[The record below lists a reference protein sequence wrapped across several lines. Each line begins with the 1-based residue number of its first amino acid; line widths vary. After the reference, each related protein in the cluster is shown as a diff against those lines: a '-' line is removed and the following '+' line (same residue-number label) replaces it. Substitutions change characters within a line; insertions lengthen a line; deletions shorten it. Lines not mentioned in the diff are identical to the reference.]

1 MTDTEIIR
9 WQTEPDGVVVLT
21 MDDPAQSANTLSERF
36 VTALGDTVA
45 RLQQEREHIAGVV
58 ITSAKKTFFAGGDLH
73 ELLGLQAADASRFT
87 MHLNGIKAQ
96 LRALETLGR
105 PVVAAINGAALGG
118 GLELALACHHRI
130 GADLP
135 GSELGL
141 PEVGLGLLPACGGVV
156 RVVRR
161 LGVTVGLEKVL
172 LSGKRFSPAEAL
184 ELGLVDELVP
194 GIDQLLPRAKQWIAE
209 NSEPSQPWDRPGF
222 AIPGGTPAR
231 GPLAAQLPYLAANLR
246 RQTAGAPAPE
256 ARAILAAAVEGAQVD
271 LEAASLIETRYF
283 IGLVTGQVAKNR
295 IRANFFDLQQIKSG
309 ASRPAGP
316 PAFRSARLAVVGAGM
331 MGAGIAYVAARS
343 GIDVVL
349 ADVNLAAASKG
360 KGYAQRLEA
369 KAVEAGR
376 TTRDASDA
384 LLARI
389 LPTENLA
396 DLVGVDFAVE
406 AVFEHA
412 ELKASVFGQIEAV
425 LGPEA
430 VLGSNTSTLP
440 ISMLARSLSRPGDFV
455 GVHFFSPVERMPLV
469 ELIKG
474 EQTSPAT
481 LARAFDFVRQLG
493 KTPIVVNDSRGF
505 FTSRV
510 IIARLNEAVT
520 MLGEGVAPAS
530 IEQAALQAGYP
541 AGPLQLLDEL
551 TLTLPR
557 AVREEARAAT
567 EGAGQTW
574 TPRDYDA
581 VLDRLI
587 DEFGRTGR
595 AGGAGFYDYDA
606 SGRRAGLWPGLRI
619 HFPAA
624 DRQIPFADAK
634 ERLLFAEALEAL
646 HAHDAGVI
654 ESKADANVG
663 SLYGIG
669 FPAWT
674 GGVLRYIDQYEGGP
688 AGFARRAAVLA
699 GRYGPRFTP
708 PASLLAAAVRPA
720 DGRPAAGRPAAA

>member
-9 WQTEPDGVVVLT
+9 WQTEPDGIVVLT

-36 VTALGDTVA
+36 VTALGEIVA
-45 RLQQEREHIAGVV
+45 RLKQEREHIAGVV
-58 ITSAKKTFFAGGDLH
+58 LTSAKKTFFAGGDLH

-87 MHLNGIKAQ
+87 THLNGIKAQ

-118 GLELALACHHRI
+118 GLELALACHHSI
-130 GADLP
+130 VADVP

-161 LGVTVGLEKVL
+161 LGVTTGLEKVL

-194 GIDQLLPRAKQWIAE
+194 GIDQLLLRAKQWIVK
-209 NSEPSQPWDRPGF
+209 NPEPSQPWDQPGF

-246 RQTAGAPAPE
+246 RQNTGAPAPE
-256 ARAILAAAVEGAQVD
+256 ARAILAAAVEGTQVD

-283 IGLVTGQVAKNR
+283 IALVTGQVAKNR

-309 ASRPAGP
+309 ASRPPGQ

-331 MGAGIAYVAARS
+331 MGAGIAYVAARA
-343 GIDVVL
+343 GIDVIL
-349 ADVNLAAASKG
+349 TDVNLAAARKG

-369 KAVEAGR
+369 KAVQAGR
-376 TTRDASDA
+376 TTQDASDA

-389 LPTENLA
+389 HPAAGLA
-396 DLVGVDFAVE
+396 GLVGVDFVVE
-406 AVFEHA
+406 AVFENA
-412 ELKASVFGQIEAV
+412 ELKASVFGELDPV
-425 LGPEA
+425 VGPEA

-440 ISMLARSLSRPGDFV
+440 ISTLARSVSRPGDFV

-520 MLGEGVAPAS
+520 LLGEGVDPAS

-557 AVREEARAAT
+557 AVREEARAAA
-567 EGAGQTW
+567 EAAGQTW
-574 TPRDYDA
+574 TPRHCDA

-606 SGRRAGLWPGLRI
+606 SGRRAGLWPGLRQ
-619 HFPAA
+619 HFPPAGPP
-624 DRQIPFADAK
+624 IPFTDVK

-646 HAHDAGVI
+646 HAYDSGVI
-654 ESKADANVG
+654 ESTADANVG
-663 SLYGIG
+663 SLLGIG
-669 FPAWT
+669 FPSWT
-674 GGVLRYIDQYEGGP
+674 GGALRYIDQYDGGP
-688 AGFARRAAVLA
+688 GGFAHRAAELA
-699 GRYGPRFTP
+699 GRYGRRFTA
-708 PASLLAAAVRPA
+708 PASLLAAAGQHV
-720 DGRPAAGRPAAA
+720 AA

>member
-21 MDDPAQSANTLSERF
+21 MDDPAQSANTLSGRF
-36 VTALGDTVA
+36 VTALGEVVA
-45 RLQQEREHIAGVV
+45 RLEREREYITGVV
-58 ITSAKKTFFAGGDLH
+58 LTSAKKTFFAGGDLG
-73 ELLGLQAADASRFT
+73 ELLGLQAEDASRFT
-87 MHLNGIKAQ
+87 THLNGIKAQ

-105 PVVAAINGAALGG
+105 PVVAAVNGAALGG
-118 GLELALACHHRI
+118 GLELALASHYRI
-130 GADLP
+130 VADVP

-161 LGVTVGLEKVL
+161 LGVTTGLEKVL
-172 LSGKRFSPAEAL
+172 LTGKRFSPAEAFA
-184 ELGLVDELVP
+184 LGLADELVP
-194 GIDQLLPRAKQWIAE
+194 GTDQLLPRAKQWITE
-209 NSEPSQPWDRPGF
+209 NPEPSQPWDRPGF
-222 AIPGGTPAR
+222 AIPGGTPGH
-231 GPLAAQLPYLAANLR
+231 GPLAAQLPYLAAGLR
-246 RQTAGAPAPE
+246 RQNTGAPAPA

-295 IRANFFDLQQIKSG
+295 IKANFFDLQQIKSG
-309 ASRPAGP
+309 ASRPPGQ

-331 MGAGIAYVAARS
+331 MGAGIAYVAARA
-343 GIDVVL
+343 GIDVIL
-349 ADVNLAAASKG
+349 TDVTLDAARKG
-360 KGYAQRLEA
+360 KGYAQRLQA
-369 KAVEAGR
+369 RAVKAGR
-376 TTRDASDA
+376 TTQDASDA

-389 LPTENLA
+389 HPAAGLA
-396 DLVGVDFAVE
+396 GLAGVDFVVE
-406 AVFEHA
+406 AVFENA
-412 ELKASVFGQIEAV
+412 ELKASVFGELDPV
-425 LGPEA
+425 VGPEA

-440 ISMLARSLSRPGDFV
+440 ISTLARSVSRPGDFV

-481 LARAFDFVRQLG
+481 LARAFNVVRQLG

-520 MLGEGVAPAS
+520 LLGEGVDPAS

-557 AVREEARAAT
+557 AVREEARAAA
-567 EGAGQTW
+567 EAAGQSW
-574 TPRDYDA
+574 TPRDCNA

-606 SGRRAGLWPGLRI
+606 SGRRTGLWPGLRQ
-619 HFPAA
+619 HFPPAGPP
-624 DRQIPFADAK
+624 IPFTDVK

-646 HAHDAGVI
+646 DAYDSGVI
-654 ESKADANVG
+654 ESTADANVG
-663 SLYGIG
+663 SLLGIG
-669 FPAWT
+669 FPSWT
-674 GGVLRYIDQYEGGP
+674 GGVLRYIDQYDGGP
-688 AGFARRAAVLA
+688 AGFADRAAELA
-699 GRYGPRFTP
+699 NRYGQRFTP
-708 PASLLAAAVRPA
+708 PASLEAAAGQ
-720 DGRPAAGRPAAA
+720 DAAA